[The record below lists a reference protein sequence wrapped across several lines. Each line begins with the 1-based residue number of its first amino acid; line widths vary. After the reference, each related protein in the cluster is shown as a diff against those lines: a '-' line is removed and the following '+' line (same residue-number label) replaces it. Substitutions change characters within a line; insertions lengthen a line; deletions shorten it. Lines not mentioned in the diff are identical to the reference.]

1 MPVYHDI
8 CATVDVCQEGIDL
21 KIFQKRFLYLK
32 LDKESSLNTQ
42 DSERIVLI
50 EEA

>member
-32 LDKESSLNTQ
+32 LEESSLNTQ